1 MRHCCIVCM
10 AKIYW
15 SRGGRGVRCSF
26 DKCEHPIVCQLGGGD
41 PDRVGE
47 AAKMVA
53 EKGYDAINLNCG
65 CPSNKVFVV
74 SVLGFHM

>member
-1 MRHCCIVCM
+1 M

-53 EKGYDAINLNCG
+53 EKGYHGRHIRRRR
-65 CPSNKVFVV
+65 
-74 SVLGFHM
+74 HRQRQQ